1 MGASALLLWEMGA
14 AVLPLLRAGLC
25 LCRMQ
30 ELLEQMKS
38 VSYDLQ
44 FNNSIIER

>member
-1 MGASALLLWEMGA
+1 MLLWGMEA
-14 AVLPLLRAGLC
+14 AELSLLRAGLC

-38 VSYDLQ
+38 VTCDLQ
-44 FNNSIIER
+44 FNNGIIER